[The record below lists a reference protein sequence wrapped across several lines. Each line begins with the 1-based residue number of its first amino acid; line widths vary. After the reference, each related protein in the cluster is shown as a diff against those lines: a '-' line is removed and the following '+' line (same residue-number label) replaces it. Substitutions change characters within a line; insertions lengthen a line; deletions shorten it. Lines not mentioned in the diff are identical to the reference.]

1 MYVILGLVEQPQ
13 ISANLKTVLEDIWK
27 TVVMLFGCI
36 FNEAWHFLLSKQAEI
51 SFVNMKTLNKRDF
64 ILNRTKSLMT

>member
-27 TVVMLFGCI
+27 TVIMLFGCI
-36 FNEAWHFLLSKQAEI
+36 FNEA
-51 SFVNMKTLNKRDF
+51 
-64 ILNRTKSLMT
+64 